1 MGAFGAITIEIFALI
16 SMLFHC
22 GSKHL
27 LCFVDLHPD
36 LRQIRQLQRRTVFV
50 DQRFEIDP
58 IELKIAVVDFETLLG
73 EIEGLFH
80 QIGVGVVLL
89 IQFFRI

>member
-1 MGAFGAITIEIFALI
+1 
-16 SMLFHC
+16 MLFHR
-22 GSKHL
+22 GGKHL
-27 LCFVDLHPD
+27 LCLVDLHPD
-36 LRQIRQLQRRTVFV
+36 LRQIRQLQRRAVLV

-58 IELKIAVVDFETLLG
+58 IELKIAVIDFETFLG
-73 EIEGLFH
+73 EVEGLFH